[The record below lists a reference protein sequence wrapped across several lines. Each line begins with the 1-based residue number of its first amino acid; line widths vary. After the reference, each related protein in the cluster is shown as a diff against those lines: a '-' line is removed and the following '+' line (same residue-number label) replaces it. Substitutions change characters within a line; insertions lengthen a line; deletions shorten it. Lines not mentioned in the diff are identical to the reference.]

1 MVIALCHVVEATRS
15 IFEKNLCPRC
25 MGESAREIQKQ
36 RKNVTCMSAQLI
48 ANGEIGNM
56 VSVLKLVEEESEPT
70 PDQKESKKAL
80 VEFVLENQLQLR
92 NATPKTVLQFIA
104 SGMNGK

>member
-1 MVIALCHVVEATRS
+1 MK
-15 IFEKNLCPRC
+15 FK
-25 MGESAREIQKQ
+25 
-36 RKNVTCMSAQLI
+36 LI

-56 VSVLKLVEEESEPT
+56 GSVPKLAEEECEPT

-92 NATPKTVLQFIA
+92 NATPKTVLVWNLYYWLMQRINLVKNLNNNIFQKI
-104 SGMNGK
+104 

>member
-1 MVIALCHVVEATRS
+1 MTKHSNQISFKILNKYHFLL
-15 IFEKNLCPRC
+15 IINFK
-25 MGESAREIQKQ
+25 
-36 RKNVTCMSAQLI
+36 LI

-56 VSVLKLVEEESEPT
+56 VSVLKLAEEESEPT

-92 NATPKTVLQFIA
+92 NATPKTVLVWYLYYWLMQRINFVNQI
-104 SGMNGK
+104 